1 MAEEKSMSD
10 VIEQYLKSVLG
21 DASQIEIRRSEIADH
36 FDVVPSQINYV
47 IKTRFTPQR
56 GYFVESKRGGGG
68 YIRIEKVSLLD
79 GVDVLETLINGIGDL
94 LTERDAAAVIKTLY
108 QEQLITRREGDLM
121 MTMISKQTLIIR
133 DRYDQQRFRAHV
145 MKMLLNRLR
154 YES

>member
-1 MAEEKSMSD
+1 M
-10 VIEQYLKSVLG
+10 
-21 DASQIEIRRSEIADH
+21 
-36 FDVVPSQINYV
+36 
-47 IKTRFTPQR
+47 
-56 GYFVESKRGGGG
+56 
-68 YIRIEKVSLLD
+68 
-79 GVDVLETLINGIGDL
+79 DVLETLINGIGEL

-121 MTMISKQTLIIR
+121 MTMMSKQTLVIK